1 MYVTARQGGT
11 VYSFQNYFISKMTDM
26 CLEFQPKLISG
37 QLHLTALEICTVFIV
52 LLFNFVEVLLFFFH
66 HNLLYKLFLFKCDK
80 HLCVKFLSSPQCF

>member
-11 VYSFQNYFISKMTDM
+11 VYSFQNYFISKMTDI

-37 QLHLTALEICTVFIV
+37 QLQLTALEICTIIIV
-52 LLFNFVEVLLFFFH
+52 LLFKLVEVLLIFFH
-66 HNLLYKLFLFKCDK
+66 HNLLYNCFFFKCDN